1 VAEARATDWCRSD
14 AISTPFIGRFAMIAT
29 RSLSST
35 LDRMLSLNRALD
47 DAYTT
52 PRRAFDGHLWVPA
65 LDVAER
71 KDAYVVTVELP
82 GVDPKDVD
90 ISFEQNVLTVRGTK
104 HSTLAAG
111 DNELRVYANE
121 RMAGM
126 FERSIRLPEFVDGDK
141 ISAQSAN
148 GLLEITIPKA
158 QIAQPRKIE
167 VKVGEPVQA
176 A

>member
-1 VAEARATDWCRSD
+1 
-14 AISTPFIGRFAMIAT
+14 MIAT

-47 DAYTT
+47 GALTD
-52 PRRAFDGHLWVPA
+52 RRQAFDGHLWVPA
-65 LDVAER
+65 LDVTER
-71 KDAYVVTVELP
+71 KDAYLVTIELP

-104 HSTLAAG
+104 ASTLTAG
-111 DNELRVYANE
+111 DNEMRVYANE
-121 RMAGM
+121 RVAGM
-126 FERSIRLPEFVDGDK
+126 FERSIRLPEFVDGDN

-158 QIAQPRKIE
+158 QVAQARKIE
-167 VKVGEPVQA
+167 IKAATPVG
-176 A
+176 

>member
-1 VAEARATDWCRSD
+1 
-14 AISTPFIGRFAMIAT
+14 MIAT

-47 DAYTT
+47 GAFTG
-52 PRRAFDGHLWVPA
+52 PRQAFDGHLWVPA

-71 KDAYVVTVELP
+71 KDAYLVTVELP

-104 HSTLAAG
+104 ASTLVAG
-111 DNELRVYANE
+111 DNEMRVYANE
-121 RMAGM
+121 RVSGM
-126 FERSIRLPEFVDGDK
+126 FERSIRLPEFVDGDN
-141 ISAQSAN
+141 ITAQSAN

-158 QIAQPRKIE
+158 QVAQPRKIE
-167 VKVGEPVQA
+167 IKAATPVG
-176 A
+176 

>member
-1 VAEARATDWCRSD
+1 
-14 AISTPFIGRFAMIAT
+14 MIAT

-47 DAYTT
+47 GTFAGQ
-52 PRRAFDGHLWVPA
+52 RQAFDGQLWVLA

-71 KDAYVVTVELP
+71 KDAYLVTVELP

-104 HSTLAAG
+104 ASTLVAG

-121 RMAGM
+121 RVSGM
-126 FERSIRLPEFVDGDK
+126 FERSIRLPEFVDGDN
-141 ISAQSAN
+141 ITAQSAN

-158 QIAQPRKIE
+158 QVAQPRKIE
-167 VKVGEPVQA
+167 IKAATPVG
-176 A
+176 

>member
-1 VAEARATDWCRSD
+1 
-14 AISTPFIGRFAMIAT
+14 MIAT

-47 DAYTT
+47 GTFAGQ
-52 PRRAFDGHLWVPA
+52 RQAFDGQLWVPA

-71 KDAYVVTVELP
+71 KDAYLVTVELP

-104 HSTLAAG
+104 ASTLVAG

-121 RMAGM
+121 RVSGM
-126 FERSIRLPEFVDGDK
+126 FERSIRLPEFVDGDN
-141 ISAQSAN
+141 ITAQSAN

-158 QIAQPRKIE
+158 QVAQPRKIE
-167 VKVGEPVQA
+167 IKAATPVG
-176 A
+176 

>member
-1 VAEARATDWCRSD
+1 
-14 AISTPFIGRFAMIAT
+14 MIAT

-47 DAYTT
+47 DAFTGT
-52 PRRAFDGHLWVPA
+52 RQAFGGHLWVPA
-65 LDVAER
+65 LDVTER
-71 KDAYVVTVELP
+71 KNAYLVTIELP

-104 HSTLAAG
+104 TSTLAAG
-111 DNELRVYANE
+111 DTEMRVYANE
-121 RMAGM
+121 RVSGA

-158 QIAQPRKIE
+158 QIAQARKIE
-167 VKVGEPVQA
+167 VKTA
-176 A
+176 AKIPAQ